1 MVMIGYCYA
10 IANCSTRI
18 CGEIFEIMRSTSQV
32 WKPFKGS
39 LNSII
44 LTLLK
49 DLCNNFWMS
58 PPTGGRC
65 RTGFLRAHGD
75 TVKNSFFKKSKKKFF
90 QHTPVLLGAIFH
102 APIFRFDN
110 GPNFLQ
116 RKSEH
121 NREES
126 HTFTAIPVLCARAP
140 ICAEGNLGR
149 YRSEK

>member
-75 TVKNSFFKKSKKKFF
+75 MVIKNFSKKYFSPCSHGTLNIEHFF
-90 QHTPVLLGAIFH
+90 
-102 APIFRFDN
+102 N
-110 GPNFLQ
+110 GPWALRNPVRHLPPVGCDIQKSLQ
-116 RKSEH
+116 GSF
-121 NREES
+121 NR
-126 HTFTAIPVLCARAP
+126 AV
-140 ICAEGNLGR
+140 NL
-149 YRSEK
+149 